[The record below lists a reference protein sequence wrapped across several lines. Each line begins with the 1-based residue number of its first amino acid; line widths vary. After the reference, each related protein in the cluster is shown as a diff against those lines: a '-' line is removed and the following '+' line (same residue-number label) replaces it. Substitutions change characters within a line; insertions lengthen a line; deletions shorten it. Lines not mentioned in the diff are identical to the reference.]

1 MKNLIYLVAAVFLFS
16 ACNSKNQTANFDGR
30 NTSAIR
36 PLTNE
41 EKAADFDQ
49 LLQLFKTY
57 YGPYKFKEE
66 RFNYSIEKTILE
78 LKAQS
83 MTAKTDEEFMG
94 YVAQVAATFKDG
106 HVQFV
111 FENSAS
117 NISRYKIPIT
127 LVSYESR
134 AIVAAVTKDFSDW
147 STIAVGDEI
156 LTVDGKAPSEILAQA
171 LKYRRAAQPLSDE
184 ALIIYT
190 FLRPSYMTDIIPKN
204 PSSLIVFKKAD
215 GKTSSVEAPWETE
228 KYAESI
234 GKLIRPPSGTL
245 NMSVPFVED
254 FNFMSES
261 TTPMATDAH
270 RMQMGQ
276 VEPIFL
282 K

>member
-117 NISRYKIPIT
+117 NISHT
-127 LVSYESR
+127 
-134 AIVAAVTKDFSDW
+134 W
-147 STIAVGDEI
+147 NGD
-156 LTVDGKAPSEILAQA
+156 K
-171 LKYRRAAQPLSDE
+171 
-184 ALIIYT
+184 
-190 FLRPSYMTDIIPKN
+190 
-204 PSSLIVFKKAD
+204 IVFPR
-215 GKTSSVEAPWETE
+215 GTEGTSVSI
-228 KYAESI
+228 KYSCYT
-234 GKLIRPPSGTL
+234 GPT
-245 NMSVPFVED
+245 
-254 FNFMSES
+254 
-261 TTPMATDAH
+261 
-270 RMQMGQ
+270 
-276 VEPIFL
+276 
-282 K
+282 